1 MLPINEEI
9 YVLVSKDF
17 CRFTIFHWV
26 VPSWLPLGLLL
37 PSSVYLGEASN
48 NLHIHGAIDLEENGR
63 LSTTAEMYR
72 PATKDRQRQMEDEF
86 KKNESINTKTST
98 ENNERHDL
106 IWCDMNGGDKSTC
119 QVSLMFPSC
128 LPHIV
133 YNSTIMWGDHMI
145 YDLAELFFVL
155 PKTFFSLH
163 FFLHFFSFR
172 NFSLYSTPLTTA
184 LETITIDNNHDK
196 QNKYFRWYS
205 SLDNAWRLLNG
216 SWI

>member
-1 MLPINEEI
+1 MNVAYKRKDLCARFQRFLPFRNFS
-9 YVLVSKDF
+9 LS
-17 CRFTIFHWV
+17 RALLAS
-26 VPSWLPLGLLL
+26 SWLPLGSLL

-133 YNSTIMWGDHMI
+133 YNSTIM
-145 YDLAELFFVL
+145 
-155 PKTFFSLH
+155 
-163 FFLHFFSFR
+163 
-172 NFSLYSTPLTTA
+172 
-184 LETITIDNNHDK
+184 
-196 QNKYFRWYS
+196 
-205 SLDNAWRLLNG
+205 
-216 SWI
+216 